1 MISKNLKINKERLLM
16 GITHLKYMIVLLIGI
31 CIGVT
36 IGFGVYHYFF
46 MDKFSCCGVYG

>member
-1 MISKNLKINKERLLM
+1 VISKNLKINKERLLM

-31 CIGVT
+31 FIGVA
-36 IGFGVYHYFF
+36 IGFSIYHYFF